1 MITGRNRR
9 AQPGVATGASAHQAG
24 DEWASAGAATRLWHF
39 VAEIGLLAV
48 LAAVYLGFAL
58 AVRGSHSFS
67 GDEPHYLAFTQSLW
81 LYHTIDQHNV
91 LYNHDF
97 FVYFDHIMSSHS
109 VHRGEHLYPLH
120 YAGLP
125 VLLLPGFALAGAA
138 GTQVTL
144 VLIAVA
150 VCWRSYRLCV
160 RVAGTGA
167 ALVAVGTLGL
177 SAPFILS
184 AGAVYPDFL
193 SGLLIILAFE
203 MLLWPGLTRRRAIAL
218 GVVLALCPWVHV
230 KLLLVVALY
239 LLWASHRLWRQAR
252 AVPSSAGHWNGRAR
266 VRAAAVDLGAPVSP
280 RAGLNG
286 WALRP
291 GSRDAWPAA
300 GVRAGAHVGAVPST
314 GALAAWTFGLPLVSL
329 AALMVY
335 NAIYYGSPSPAAP
348 YSGATLFTGNPLGG
362 AIGQL
367 LAQGQG
373 ALGTAPIFLLVMPGA
388 IVLWR
393 CNRALATAIA
403 YVTLPFW
410 LATLTYRDWWGGD
423 APPLRYLLPVLPLWA
438 AALAALVASLRTWM
452 ARVAVAAMA
461 SITLVLSAMILVAPR
476 LGWPLPHGSGALV
489 LALGDHLQLP
499 LTTWLPAFEPLRE
512 GPGIWHQPLLAA
524 LWAAALSAVWLGLAL
539 WEQRVAPEATLYYRQ
554 RRASPS

>member
-1 MITGRNRR
+1 
-9 AQPGVATGASAHQAG
+9 
-24 DEWASAGAATRLWHF
+24 
-39 VAEIGLLAV
+39 LLAV
-48 LAAVYLGFAL
+48 LGVVYLGFAL

-97 FVYFDHIMSSHS
+97 FIYFNHIMSSHS
-109 VHRGEHLYPLH
+109 VHREGHLYPLH

-138 GTQVTL
+138 GAQVTL

-150 VCWRSYRLCV
+150 VCWRSYRLCA
-160 RVAGTGA
+160 RVAGNGA
-167 ALVAVGTLGL
+167 ALVTIGILGL

-203 MLLWPGLTRRRAIAL
+203 MLLEPGLTRRRAIAL
-218 GVVLALCPWVHV
+218 GIVLALCPWVHV

-239 LLWASHRLWRQAR
+239 LLRATYRLWQQAR
-252 AVPSSAGHWNGRAR
+252 AVPSADNTPS
-266 VRAAAVDLGAPVSP
+266 V
-280 RAGLNG
+280 
-286 WALRP
+286 
-291 GSRDAWPAA
+291 
-300 GVRAGAHVGAVPST
+300 GV
-314 GALAAWTFGLPLVSL
+314 LAAWTVGLPLIAL

-362 AIGQL
+362 ATGQL

-373 ALGTAPIFLLVMPGA
+373 ALGTAPIFLLVLPGA
-388 IVLWR
+388 VALWR
-393 CNRALATAIA
+393 RNRALAVAIA
-403 YVTLPFW
+403 FVTLPFW
-410 LATLTYRDWWGGD
+410 LVTLTYRDWWGGD

-438 AALAALVASLRTWM
+438 AAVAALVGSLRTWL
-452 ARVAVAAMA
+452 ARTAAAGMVAM
-461 SITLVLSAMILVAPR
+461 TLMLSAMIPVAPR
-476 LGWPLPHGSGALV
+476 LGWPLPHGIGPLV
-489 LALGDHLQLP
+489 LSLDNYLRLP

-512 GPGIWHQPLLAA
+512 GSGIWHQPLLGAF
-524 LWAAALSAVWLGLAL
+524 WAVILSAVWLALAR
-539 WEQRVAPEATLYYRQ
+539 WEQRIGPEATLYYRQ